1 MPDCDN
7 LASARGLCAKHYMRA
22 RRNGDPA
29 VVRKRGPTPD
39 ATSIAGIVRSL
50 FEDQSRRPQARQ
62 IRAMTLDRKLQEHL
76 GADEHFTK
84 AVMAASRP
92 NGSLNVA
99 KLLRI
104 MERRAAMLL
113 AELPP

>member
-1 MPDCDN
+1 
-7 LASARGLCAKHYMRA
+7 
-22 RRNGDPA
+22 
-29 VVRKRGPTPD
+29 
-39 ATSIAGIVRSL
+39 
-50 FEDQSRRPQARQ
+50 
-62 IRAMTLDRKLQEHL
+62 MTLDRKLQEHL

-113 AELPP
+113 VELPP